1 MKDSPGYEGRYAV
14 TKDGRVWSH
23 RKETPVGKNGG
34 VRIDGNKW
42 LALAPSNRGRGYY
55 RVALTDANG
64 ARKMLSVHRLV
75 ALTYI
80 SNPNRLPFT
89 NHINGDTTDNRVVN
103 LEWCDAKGN
112 TVHAY
117 KNGWIKMPNQSGE
130 QNSQAKV
137 TVAQVRKIKALA
149 ANGMGDTAISRQ
161 LGVSRSTVKGIT
173 KHKTWK
179 DVA

>member
-1 MKDSPGYEGRYAV
+1 MKDITGYEGRYAV

-42 LALAPSNRGRGYY
+42 LALSPSNRGKGYY
-55 RVALTDANG
+55 RVALSDFAG

-80 SNPNRLPFT
+80 PNPDSLPFI
-89 NHINGDTTDNRVVN
+89 NHINGNTTDNRVEN

-112 TVHAY
+112 TVHAHA
-117 KNGWIKMPNQSGE
+117 NGWIRMPNQRGE
-130 QNSQAKV
+130 KNSQAKIGIADV
-137 TVAQVRKIKALA
+137 KRIKQLSAGGL
-149 ANGMGDTAISRQ
+149 GDTAISRK
-161 LGVSRSTVKGIT
+161 LNLSRSIVKGVT
-173 KHKTWK
+173 KGKTWE
-179 DVA
+179 DAA